1 MRFSYAATGRSRSSC
16 CRGKFTCGCSRKDET
31 MPRSPDH
38 NLVPISTTLI
48 AGKERGRH
56 PAGVIM
62 RADAA
67 TARPRQRGGRNGNE
81 RVYTRELSDEICW
94 RLASGESLKQICKD
108 PLMPGETTV
117 RFWAIEDR
125 DGFAARYA
133 QARESLMDRWSEE
146 IIEIADDATLEPNDR
161 RVRTE
166 NRRWLMSKL
175 AYRRYGDK
183 LIHSGDP
190 ENPIAVMHRAARIGD
205 LSPVELEALDLFT
218 RARLTVI
225 DAEAEPE
232 GE

>member
-1 MRFSYAATGRSRSSC
+1 MV
-16 CRGKFTCGCSRKDET
+16 GK
-31 MPRSPDH
+31 
-38 NLVPISTTLI
+38 
-48 AGKERGRH
+48 A
-56 PAGVIM
+56 PAGVVM

-67 TARPRQRGGRNGNE
+67 TARPSQRGGRNGNE

-133 QARESLMDRWSEE
+133 QAREGLMERWAEE
-146 IIEIADDATLEPNDR
+146 IVVIADDQTAEPNDR
-161 RVRTE
+161 RVRVDT
-166 NRRWLMSKL
+166 RKWLMSKL

-183 LIHSGDP
+183 LVHSGDA
-190 ENPIAVMHRAARIGD
+190 ESPIVVMHQAARIGD

-225 DAEAEPE
+225 DAEVEPNDE
-232 GE
+232 